1 MAFLDSLIMNNNN
14 NNNDNIMNSNTNHLN
29 TNVDKNLDYSN
40 ITMNSIY
47 VRRASKLMI
56 QPNEQRQHRLPDQV
70 LATALKNIESLGFT
84 FSSELLQALR
94 TLSREQFEALFQQLI
109 QDLKVMVGAHVK
121 YQPMYVGFPE
131 QVMEEQE
138 AELYLNAVFHYLTH
152 LTLDD
157 FEPSA
162 MAAGMRSPLLE
173 QTRLKVIELG
183 NKPAFLK
190 LIRQL
195 IEAKGSISDTDK
207 KDIKR
212 VLKHADPSDVEAILP
227 AEIPFKENVGFVVAV
242 LLKYELASMER
253 IGSYFKTASDVLR
266 LAVSWSEGDVSLAA
280 ATPFRKFKRRER
292 RLLLSLLEQCGSI
305 TEDML
310 RYKERWI
317 RLGEILHPSEYKLRY
332 PRTQAAFDIL
342 RNNKPFTTFNGS
354 VELAFQY
361 RNIWSLID
369 LLSQRPGEFARK
381 LDHMLRITEDEE
393 YVLLAFG
400 EVAAQVSTPVLL
412 QVRQHFAQRNEEA
425 DLRVFFP
432 KGNVAKAFGIPNEL
446 PVVGEAVCQEVV
458 QLCEQ
463 ALITRFAEFP
473 SLGKTYV
480 DERLQHYLVPFSQR
494 SASKALRTIVRGS
507 RIPMGEGDTIRFFSW
522 WKEGEVDGTSTGR
535 VDIDLSAVMY
545 DKDWNYVEHISYT
558 NLRSV
563 KYKAVHSGDI
573 VTAPYGASEFI
584 DLHMPSIV
592 SYGGRYV
599 VTTLHS
605 FTSHPY
611 CNLPE
616 CFAGWMMR
624 KKPGSGEIYEPSTV
638 ENKIDITADTQIAI
652 PVILDLVERTII
664 WTDLA
669 LKRYPDY
676 SNNVEGNQKGIVLMG
691 KAMTTLRKPDLY
703 NLFMLHAKARGELV
717 DTKEQADTIY
727 AVDEGVT
734 PYDIEQIMAE
744 YLA

>member
-1 MAFLDSLIMNNNN
+1 MNNNQVKN
-14 NNNDNIMNSNTNHLN
+14 YSIM
-29 TNVDKNLDYSN
+29 K
-40 ITMNSIY
+40 MNSIY
-47 VRRASKLMI
+47 VRRAHKLMI
-56 QPNEQRQHRLPDQV
+56 QPNEQRQQQLSKKV

-84 FSSELLQALR
+84 FSNELVQAIR
-94 TLSREQFEALFQQLI
+94 TLSEEQFEELMQQLVK
-109 QDLKVMVGAHVK
+109 DLQVMVGAHVQYK
-121 YQPMYVGFPE
+121 PMYAGFPE
-131 QVMEEQE
+131 QVMEEDE
-138 AELYLNAVFHYLTH
+138 AELYLNAIFHYLTN

-157 FEPSA
+157 FDPSA
-162 MAAGMRSPLLE
+162 MAAGVRSPMLE
-173 QTRLKVIELG
+173 GTKLKVIDLG
-183 NKPAFLK
+183 NKLAFQK

-195 IEAKGSISDTDK
+195 MEAKGSISDTDK
-207 KDIKR
+207 KDIQY
-212 VLKHADPSDVEAILP
+212 VLKHADPSDLEVMLP
-227 AEIPFKENVGFVVAV
+227 EEIPFKENVGFVVAV

-280 ATPFRKFKRRER
+280 ASPFRKFKRRER

-310 RYKERWI
+310 RYKDRWI

-332 PRTQAAFDIL
+332 PRSQAAFDIL

-412 QVRQHFAQRNEEA
+412 QVRQHFAQRNEA
-425 DLRVFFP
+425 SDLRVFFP
-432 KGNVAKAFGIPNEL
+432 KGNVAKAYGIPNEL
-446 PVVGEAVCQEVV
+446 PELSEAVCQEVV

-463 ALITRFAEFP
+463 ALITRFSEFP
-473 SLGKTYV
+473 ALGKTYV

-522 WKEGEVDGTSTGR
+522 WKEGEVNGTTTGR

-545 DKDWNYVEHISYT
+545 DEKWNYVEHISYT

-592 SYGGRYV
+592 NYGGRYV

-669 LKRYPDY
+669 LTRYPDY
-676 SNNVEGNQKGIVLMG
+676 YNNVEGNQKGMVLMG
-691 KAMTTLRKPDLY
+691 KAMTSLRKPDLY
-703 NLFMLHAKARGELV
+703 DLFMLHAKARGELV
-717 DTKEQADTIY
+717 DTKDEADTIY

-734 PYDIEQIMAE
+734 PYDMEQIMAE

>member
-1 MAFLDSLIMNNNN
+1 MNNK
-14 NNNDNIMNSNTNHLN
+14 NNDNIMNSNTNHLN

-40 ITMNSIY
+40 IRMNSIY
-47 VRRASKLMI
+47 VRRARKLMI

-84 FSSELLQALR
+84 FSSELLQAMR
-94 TLSREQFEALFQQLI
+94 TLPREQFEALFQQLI

-131 QVMEEQE
+131 QVMEEHE
-138 AELYLNAVFHYLTH
+138 ADLYLNAVFHYLTH

-173 QTRLKVIELG
+173 QTKLKVIELG
-183 NKPAFLK
+183 SKQAFMK

-212 VLKHADPSDVEAILP
+212 VLKHADPSDVETILP

-332 PRTQAAFDIL
+332 PRSQAAFDIL

-412 QVRQHFAQRNEEA
+412 QVRQHFAQRNEDA

-446 PVVGEAVCQEVV
+446 PMVGEGVCQEVV

-463 ALITRFAEFP
+463 ALITRFAECP
-473 SLGKTYV
+473 PLGKTYV

-545 DKDWNYVEHISYT
+545 DKNWNYVEHISYT

-592 SYGGRYV
+592 NYGGRYV
-599 VTTLHS
+599 VTTLLS

-676 SNNVEGNQKGIVLMG
+676 NNNVEGNQKGIVLMG

>member
-1 MAFLDSLIMNNNN
+1 
-14 NNNDNIMNSNTNHLN
+14 
-29 TNVDKNLDYSN
+29 
-40 ITMNSIY
+40 MNSIY
-47 VRRASKLMI
+47 VRRAGKLMI
-56 QPNEQRQHRLPDQV
+56 QPDEQRQHRLPNQV

-84 FSSELLQALR
+84 FSSELLQGMR
-94 TLSREQFEALFQQLI
+94 TLSREQFEALVEQLVK
-109 QDLKVMVGAHVK
+109 DLKVMVGAHVEYK
-121 YQPMYVGFPE
+121 PMYAGFPE
-131 QVMEEQE
+131 QVMNEHE
-138 AELYLNAVFHYLTH
+138 AELYLNAIFHYLTH
-152 LTLDD
+152 LTMDD
-157 FEPSA
+157 FEPSVR
-162 MAAGMRSPLLE
+162 AAGERSPLLE
-173 QTRLKVIELG
+173 KRKLKVIDLG
-183 NKPAFLK
+183 SKPAFLK

-207 KDIKR
+207 KDIQR
-212 VLKHADPSDVEAILP
+212 VLKHAEPSDTQAILP

-242 LLKYELASMER
+242 LLKYELASIER

-266 LAVSWSEGDVSLAA
+266 LAVSWSEGDVSLAT

-292 RLLLSLLEQCGSI
+292 RLLLGLLEQCGFI

-310 RYKERWI
+310 RYKDRWI

-332 PRTQAAFDIL
+332 PRSQAAFDIL
-342 RNNKPFTTFNGS
+342 RNNKPFSTFNGS

-412 QVRQHFAQRNEEA
+412 QVRRHFAQRNEA
-425 DLRVFFP
+425 SDLRVFFP
-432 KGNVAKAFGIPNEL
+432 KGHVAKAFGIPNEL
-446 PVVGEAVCQEVV
+446 PMVSEAVCQEVV

-480 DERLQHYLVPFSQR
+480 DERLQSYLVPFSQR

-522 WKEGEVDGTSTGR
+522 WKEGEVDGTPTGR

-545 DKDWNYVEHISYT
+545 DEHWNYVEHISYT

-592 SYGGRYV
+592 NYGGRYV

-676 SNNVEGNQKGIVLMG
+676 YNNVEGHQKGIVLMG
-691 KAMTTLRKPDLY
+691 RAMTTLRKPDLY
-703 NLFMLHAKARGELV
+703 DLFLLHAKARGELV

>member
-1 MAFLDSLIMNNNN
+1 M
-14 NNNDNIMNSNTNHLN
+14 
-29 TNVDKNLDYSN
+29 K
-40 ITMNSIY
+40 MNSIY
-47 VRRASKLMI
+47 VRRANKMMI
-56 QPNEQRQHRLPDQV
+56 QPNEQRQQQLSKKV

-84 FSSELLQALR
+84 FSNDLMQAIR
-94 TLSREQFEALFQQLI
+94 TLSEEQFEELMQQLVK
-109 QDLKVMVGAHVK
+109 DLQVMVGAHVQYK
-121 YQPMYVGFPE
+121 PMYAGFPQ
-131 QVMEEQE
+131 QVMEEDE
-138 AELYLNAVFHYLTH
+138 AELYLNAIFHYLTH

-157 FEPSA
+157 FDSSA
-162 MAAGMRSPLLE
+162 MAAGVRAPLLE
-173 QTRLKVIELG
+173 QTKLKVIDLG
-183 NKPAFLK
+183 NKSAFQK

-207 KDIKR
+207 KDIQQ
-212 VLKHADPSDVEAILP
+212 VLKHADPSDVEVMLP
-227 AEIPFKENVGFVVAV
+227 EEIPFKENLGFVVAV

-266 LAVSWSEGDVSLAA
+266 LAVSWSEGDVSLAT

-310 RYKERWI
+310 RYKDRWI

-332 PRTQAAFDIL
+332 PRSQAAFDIL

-354 VELAFQY
+354 VELAFEY

-412 QVRQHFAQRNEEA
+412 QVRQHFAQRNEA
-425 DLRVFFP
+425 PDLRVFFP
-432 KGNVAKAFGIPNEL
+432 KGNVAKAYGIPNEL
-446 PVVGEAVCQEVV
+446 PELNEAVCQEVV

-463 ALITRFAEFP
+463 ALITRFSDFP
-473 SLGKTYV
+473 ALGKTYV

-545 DKDWNYVEHISYT
+545 DENWNYVEHISYT

-584 DLHMPSIV
+584 DLHIPSIV
-592 SYGGRYV
+592 NYGGRYV

-669 LKRYPDY
+669 LTRYPDY
-676 SNNVEGNQKGIVLMG
+676 YNNVEGNQKGMVLMG
-691 KAMTTLRKPDLY
+691 KAMTSLRKPDLY
-703 NLFMLHAKARGELV
+703 DLFMLHAKARGELV
-717 DTKEQADTIY
+717 DTKDGADTIY
-727 AVDEGVT
+727 AVDEGIT
-734 PYDIEQIMAE
+734 PYDMEHIMAE